1 MLNTIN
7 TKYLSTYISFAEG
20 IKNVKQGIKRFNL
33 CEKGVT
39 AVEYGIVIAG
49 VAAVVATVFGSGG
62 TVDDLLTN
70 IFKNVTTTVESSM
83 KATSSTST
91 TTTTP

>member
-7 TKYLSTYISFAEG
+7 TKYLATYVSVTES
-20 IKNVKQGIKRFNL
+20 IKRFKL
-33 CEKGVT
+33 SEKGVT

-62 TVDDLLTN
+62 TVATLLTN
-70 IFKNVTTTVESSM
+70 IFAKVTTSVTNSM
-83 KATSSTST
+83 ATG
-91 TTTTP
+91 TP